1 MEKTPLLVDFDQIST
16 EVLQPKSQFKNQG
29 IFTGSKTITNEFKK
43 DSEEENLA
51 ASCGH
56 VCVADVGLQ
65 RVRDLSELSANI
77 IAIFVVA
84 FDTRSGNVIEWSTPE
99 DIDLEGVEFKA
110 MASGSHTVNSDF
122 IFFKKD
128 NYYGLSCYEKIKVES
143 LEERGARMKSVGIL
157 ATSYT
162 TLYRHMQF
170 LENQVR
176 HQLGTPQHYEQLRA
190 FYADHKGSLPIS
202 TSLSTVNPSSSECR
216 VLPAMMITHPAG
228 CFAQF
233 INFFG
238 EHIFTIWKFILLRKR
253 IIFFSPPPIGV
264 VCYRVYCASVLGNHT
279 VQMENDLEVKP
290 HFYINV
296 ADIDTIEAELFF
308 VACTTE
314 KIFLEKKDLYDV
326 YVDNQNLV
334 VQSNSMKDIL
344 KICYADK
351 EKFNQLNNQRSAQLF
366 KAQELE
372 EEAMQDDQV
381 FATFFLEMNNH
392 IFQTLLDI
400 SMTQDKALTSDH
412 MKSMGLDPI
421 GDRQFIMDLIELH
434 GIDVLLILD
443 NPCCPT

>member
-1 MEKTPLLVDFDQIST
+1 MEKTPLLVDFDDHNSA
-16 EVLQPKSQFKNQG
+16 EVRQPKSQFKNGGADFIKRLAQQDG
-29 IFTGSKTITNEFKK
+29 DGKI
-43 DSEEENLA
+43 DSNG
-51 ASCGH
+51 AS
-56 VCVADVGLQ
+56 VSD
-65 RVRDLSELSANI
+65 VRDFTEGSANI
-77 IAIFVVA
+77 VAIFVVA
-84 FDTRSGNVIEWSTPE
+84 FDTRSGNVVEWSIPE

-110 MASGSHTVNSDF
+110 MASGSHTINSDF

-128 NYYGLSCYEKIKVES
+128 NYYGLSCYEKMTVDS

-176 HQLGTPQHYEQLRA
+176 HQLETPERYEQLKA
-190 FYADHKGSLPIS
+190 FYADHRGSLPS
-202 TSLSTVNPSSSECR
+202 SRSLSYTSLGNTPNASPSSSEL
-216 VLPAMMITHPAG
+216 LPEMKITHPAG

-238 EHIFTIWKFILLRKR
+238 EHIFTIWKFVLLRKR

-279 VQMENDLEVKP
+279 VRMENEVEVKP
-290 HFYINV
+290 QFYINV
-296 ADIDTIEAELFF
+296 ADIENLESDLSY

-334 VQSNSMKDIL
+334 VQSNTLKDML
-344 KICYADK
+344 KICPTDK

-366 KAQELE
+366 RAQELGE
-372 EEAMQDDQV
+372 DAMQDDQV

-400 SMTQDKALTSDH
+400 SITQDKSLTSDH

-421 GDRQFIMDLIELH
+421 GDRQFIMDLLELY